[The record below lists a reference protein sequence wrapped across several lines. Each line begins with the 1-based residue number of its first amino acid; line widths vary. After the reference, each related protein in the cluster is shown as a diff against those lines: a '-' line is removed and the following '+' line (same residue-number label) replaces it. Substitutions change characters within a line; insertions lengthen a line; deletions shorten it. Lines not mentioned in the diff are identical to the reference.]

1 MPLHKPDVRRSI
13 TPGARVRV
21 RQLVR
26 VGIRSW
32 PLEVSGVVRELT
44 PITTGLHTARVGNAD
59 VWVESMLLEKPDGE
73 LTRVTFDENTEVE
86 IV

>member
-1 MPLHKPDVRRSI
+1 
-13 TPGARVRV
+13 
-21 RQLVR
+21 
-26 VGIRSW
+26 
-32 PLEVSGVVRELT
+32 VRELT
-44 PITTGLHTARVGNAD
+44 PITTGLHTSRVGNAD